1 MRAAVGAVNPLSKS
15 GHRECGG
22 YEAGAGVGGV
32 AGADL
37 GLDQGAQ
44 QPTA

>member
-15 GHRECGG
+15 GHRECSG